1 MNGWEDDLGIIS
13 NIQIRKFRSIKSL
26 VRNFSPTH
34 LNIFVGQ
41 NDQGKSNL
49 LRALNLFFNGETDV
63 GQPFRFED
71 DYCYHANTGTGSR
84 YEIRIDL
91 TINPPKGRFKHAKPL
106 KWTKKWRRDG
116 SVSEQRIYIDT
127 GEKLHPNNNVYKWLD
142 KLRYRYVPAIKGQ
155 DYFSNLMGELH
166 DVLNETYEEV
176 LMEQGEE
183 FISGIQ
189 NITDEITRELA
200 LQLGI
205 ANTIQVP
212 SDFKQLFSNLDF
224 GSIVDGNT
232 YHLKQRGDGVKVR
245 HIPVILKY
253 MAEQEKNISIPGY
266 VKPDT
271 IWGFEEPENNLEL
284 TYAYELAS
292 KFKEYAS
299 EIQIFITTH
308 SPAFYSLDK
317 TDVDGVHSYY
327 LMQDK
332 DCCTI
337 LKQISHDDTDEL
349 HEKMG
354 ILPLIE
360 PYLTKIYAH
369 QQEIS
374 LLKDELDNL
383 SNKIKCIVLTE
394 DKNST
399 EVENFFSANKFN
411 SNETEYFSY
420 NGSGQITGAI
430 TLANYLSEKQP
441 DLRIIIHRDRDYL
454 TDDEVDDLRKRI
466 ENKGYDFFVT
476 EGVDI
481 ESHYLCSNH
490 LFELFPSI
498 TKEELESFIADATE
512 EAKNDSLN
520 RLIDHD
526 FSNARP
532 ENNAYAKRINE
543 LKEMYNENI
552 ERFRYGKKVCKL
564 VKAKIQRKLRRNPD
578 IFQATVYVQ
587 ESSLM
592 AISSEVWEE

>member
-1 MNGWEDDLGIIS
+1 MEIIS

-34 LNIFVGQ
+34 LNIFVGK

-49 LRALNLFFNGETDV
+49 LRALNLFFNGETDA
-63 GQPFRFED
+63 GQGFRFED

-84 YEIRIDL
+84 YEVRIDL
-91 TINPPKGRFKHAKPL
+91 TITPPKGRFKHAMPL

-116 SVSEQRIYIDT
+116 SVSEQRVYIDS
-127 GEKLHPNNNVYKWLD
+127 GEELHQNNNVYKWLD

-155 DYFSNLMGELH
+155 EYFSNLMGELH

-176 LMEQGEE
+176 LTEQGEN

-189 NITDEITRELA
+189 NITDKITNQ
-200 LQLGI
+200 LQAQIGI

-224 GSIVDGNT
+224 GSTVGKNT
-232 YHLKQRGDGVKVR
+232 YHLKQRGDGIKVR
-245 HIPVILKY
+245 HIPIILKY

-284 TYAYELAS
+284 LYAYDLAS

-299 EIQIFITTH
+299 AIQIFVTTH

-317 TDVDGVHSYY
+317 TDIDGVHSYY
-327 LMQDK
+327 LIQDK
-332 DCCTI
+332 DSCTT
-337 LKQISHDDTDEL
+337 LKQISHDDTDDL

-360 PYLTKIYAH
+360 PYLTKIYSH
-369 QQEIS
+369 QQEIT

-383 SNKIKCIVLTE
+383 SNNLRCIVLTE

-399 EVENFFSANKFN
+399 EVENFFFTNGFKLD
-411 SNETEYFSY
+411 ETEYFSY

-454 TDDEVDDLRKRI
+454 TDDEVDSLRRRI

-481 ESHYLCSNH
+481 ESCYLCSNH

-498 TKEELESFIADATE
+498 TKEDHESFIEEATE
-512 EAKNDSLN
+512 RAGKDSLD

-526 FSNARP
+526 FSNGRP

-543 LKEMYNENI
+543 LQEMYSENI

-564 VKAKIQRKLRRNPD
+564 VKSKVQQRLKRNPN
-578 IFQATVYVQ
+578 IFQATAHVQ
-587 ESSLM
+587 NPTLM
-592 AISSEVWEE
+592 TISSEVWEE